1 MSIWPRC
8 SADRKASSRR
18 GTSEMDASPYRV
30 LVIGGG
36 SADPSLA
43 SGRGAGEE
51 SADIDLSRV
60 ATIAEARRRLET
72 ASYDT
77 ILMNL
82 ASSQIAGA
90 IPEDLCA
97 LASASPVVLLNQAAA
112 DARDGAGLGLLL
124 GASAA
129 RALSAESHRHFGQL
143 LEAVPDA
150 LIVTNQDNEV
160 AFVNRAAHELFGK
173 ARDDFIGERVSFAV
187 GEGEISEI
195 EVYRG
200 KDVRR
205 CELRVSRCEWEGAP
219 AQLLLIQ
226 DVTEQKRLNEE
237 LRQSQKM
244 EAVGVLAGGIA
255 HDFNNLLVVMMVYA
269 EMLRE
274 ECQGDDPRLPDVM
287 ELIKAVDRGRDLTRQ
302 LLAFSRKQPATL
314 ASLDLGST
322 LRDLQKM
329 FRRLLPSNIEIN
341 TDVEE
346 QIWPVIADRVQIEQL
361 IMNLALNARDAM
373 PSGGQLSIMVANSTI
388 ERSDEGIEP
397 GDYVT
402 MTVSDTGTGIP
413 PDDLQ
418 RIFDPFFTTK
428 VRGGGTGLG
437 LATCYGIVKQA
448 GGSIAVKSA
457 IGEGTSFVVLLP
469 RADKALPTEAV
480 AAPRAHEASGGERIL
495 LVEDNSLAQRATAAM
510 LQRAGYAVE
519 PVGNGEEAL
528 RFLRDQTAVVDLVL
542 SDVVMPQ
549 LSGPE
554 LARQLAVSHPELPVL
569 FMTGYSNDPIIGDSG
584 EHRIGGRRTIMK
596 PFKREELLAF
606 VGDAIERKRG
616 AEAD

>member
-1 MSIWPRC
+1 MH
-8 SADRKASSRR
+8 ASH
-18 GTSEMDASPYRV
+18 YRV
-30 LVIGGG
+30 LVIGG
-36 SADPSLA
+36 
-43 SGRGAGEE
+43 E
-51 SADIDLSRV
+51 SAPALPPSAGGDGENGSVIDMSRV

-82 ASSQIAGA
+82 AFAQA
-90 IPEDLCA
+90 IDALPDDLQA
-97 LASASPVVLLNQAAA
+97 LASASPVLLYNQPA
-112 DARDGAGLGLLL
+112 DARAGGPAELGLPLI
-124 GASAA
+124 GSAKQ
-129 RALSAESHRHFGQL
+129 ALPRDYRHFGQL

-160 AFVNRAAHELFGK
+160 AFVNRAARELFGK

-187 GEGEISEI
+187 REGEISEI

-200 KDVRR
+200 KVVRR
-205 CELRVSRCEWEGAP
+205 CELRASRCTWEGAP
-219 AQLLLIQ
+219 AQLHLIQ

-314 ASLDLGST
+314 ALVDLGAT
-322 LRDLQKM
+322 LWDLQKM
-329 FRRLLPSNIEIN
+329 FSRLLPSNIDISTE
-341 TDVEE
+341 VE
-346 QIWPVIADRVQIEQL
+346 QQCWPVIADRVQIEQL

-373 PSGGQLSIMVANSTI
+373 PSGGQLTIAVANTTI
-388 ERSDEGIEP
+388 QRSDEGVEP
-397 GDYVT
+397 GDYVM
-402 MTVSDTGTGIP
+402 MTVRDTGIGIP
-413 PDDLQ
+413 ADDLE

-448 GGSIAVKSA
+448 GGSIAVRSVV
-457 IGEGTSFVVLLP
+457 GEGTSFVVLLP
-469 RADKALPTEAV
+469 RANGTIQTEA
-480 AAPRAHEASGGERIL
+480 APAPLVRETRGGERIL
-495 LVEDNSLAQRATAAM
+495 LVEDNSLAQRATASM
-510 LQRAGYAVE
+510 LQRAGYSVQSMA
-519 PVGNGEEAL
+519 NGEEAL
-528 RFLRDQTAVVDLVL
+528 RFLRDHADAVDLVL

-554 LARQLAVSHPELPVL
+554 LARQLSLSHPDLPVV
-569 FMTGYSNDPIIGDSG
+569 FMTGYSNDPIIADAG
-584 EHRIGGRRTIMK
+584 ENRIGGRPTIMK

-606 VGDAIERKRG
+606 IGDAIERKRRVEDRRLDRPINGPPTAG
-616 AEAD
+616 APS